1 VALPAFA
8 CHTLPLQQL
17 IDISYRW
24 AHSSKPAA
32 AAGEWDRRMDRRTD
46 TVPFLRPCSAYCAAV
61 PVMGIVDIELQVVTR
76 LIHLL
81 GHRILGSLG
90 SQNPAA
96 GHRTM
101 SLSEHPN
108 VDPRPAVANLASV
121 AVLPASDGVPLSTFT
136 LELQHALNAI
146 GPTLRLSSDLVQ
158 LRLGSTALDPI
169 NDYRLSSWLGQQ
181 EDVHR
186 MVLYECDRRLTPWTQ
201 RCIRQ
206 VLVLRAA
213 LCLLYELLTEQ
224 RPFTTTTV

>member
-1 VALPAFA
+1 MV
-8 CHTLPLQQL
+8 CVH
-17 IDISYRW
+17 
-24 AHSSKPAA
+24 
-32 AAGEWDRRMDRRTD
+32 
-46 TVPFLRPCSAYCAAV
+46 
-61 PVMGIVDIELQVVTR
+61 IELQVVTR

-90 SQNPAA
+90 SQNPA
-96 GHRTM
+96 GHTM
-101 SLSEHPN
+101 TLSEHPN
-108 VDPRPAVANLASV
+108 VDPRPTVTNLASV

-146 GPTLRLSSDLVQ
+146 GLTLRLSSELVQ
-158 LRLGSTALDPI
+158 LRLGSTALDPV

-206 VLVLRAA
+206 VR
-213 LCLLYELLTEQ
+213 
-224 RPFTTTTV
+224 RPRLMVSFSMNAMNIP

>member
-1 VALPAFA
+1 VL
-8 CHTLPLQQL
+8 
-17 IDISYRW
+17 
-24 AHSSKPAA
+24 
-32 AAGEWDRRMDRRTD
+32 
-46 TVPFLRPCSAYCAAV
+46 
-61 PVMGIVDIELQVVTR
+61 LQVVTR

-96 GHRTM
+96 GGRTM
-101 SLSEHPN
+101 MTLSEHPN
-108 VDPRPAVANLASV
+108 VDPRPTVTNLASV
-121 AVLPASDGVPLSTFT
+121 AVLPAASDGVPLSTFT

-158 LRLGSTALDPI
+158 LRLGSTALDPV

-206 VLVLRAA
+206 VLTASPAHTRLITPLSSLLGGGVL
-213 LCLLYELLTEQ
+213 
-224 RPFTTTTV
+224 